1 MQATAQKPT
10 CKLFSNMELRHTI
23 AARLH
28 LLHKWS
34 CPWDSDT
41 PPSRAYLGEYGEQVA
56 ASYLRAHGHKVLYRN
71 FREGG
76 RGEIDIMCRQGNTLV
91 ACEVKSSASPASG
104 APMRAVDRTKRE
116 LLRSGL
122 RNWLRL
128 LKRDDIPTRFDIIE
142 VYLIGGEKPDI
153 RHLQGAFGMHEGSTQ
168 W

>member
-1 MQATAQKPT
+1 M
-10 CKLFSNMELRHTI
+10 
-23 AARLH
+23 
-28 LLHKWS
+28 
-34 CPWDSDT
+34 
-41 PPSRAYLGEYGEQVA
+41 
-56 ASYLRAHGHKVLYRN
+56 LYRN

-76 RGEIDIMCRQGNTLV
+76 RGEIDIMCREGDTLV

-142 VYLIGGEKPDI
+142 IYLIGGQKPVV
-153 RHLQGAFGMHEGSTQ
+153 RHHRDAFGMHECSRQ

>member
-1 MQATAQKPT
+1 
-10 CKLFSNMELRHTI
+10 MELRHTI

-41 PPSRAYLGEYGEQVA
+41 PPTPAYLGEYGELVA

-76 RGEIDIMCRQGNTLV
+76 RGEIDIMCREGDTLV

-104 APMRAVDRTKRE
+104 APMRAVDRAKRE

-142 VYLIGGEKPDI
+142 IYLIGGQKPVVHHHQD
-153 RHLQGAFGMHEGSTQ
+153 AFGMHECSRQ